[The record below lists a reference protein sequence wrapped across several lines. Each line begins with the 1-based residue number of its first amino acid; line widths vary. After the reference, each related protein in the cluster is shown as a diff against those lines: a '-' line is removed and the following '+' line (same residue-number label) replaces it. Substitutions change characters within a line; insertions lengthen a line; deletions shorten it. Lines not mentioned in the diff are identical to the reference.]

1 MTVIQNK
8 LFDCAHLRND
18 RGEVIGS
25 LDAEIVLWQVECG
38 DSSNMVLER
47 LHDDLTLA
55 WSQAIVDEYDG
66 ENGER
71 VSLNSLSDWVSRL
84 LCLKVLISEVDYWTF
99 GIINDQAGPR

>member
-1 MTVIQNK
+1 
-8 LFDCAHLRND
+8 
-18 RGEVIGS
+18 
-25 LDAEIVLWQVECG
+25 
-38 DSSNMVLER
+38 MVLER

-71 VSLNSLSDWVSRL
+71 VSLNSLSDRVSRL